1 MHWFR
6 EHPAFIRQVIGFL
19 VITIVLCFL
28 LGPTGILY
36 AVGFEVIYLLA
47 YLFMVAFAT
56 LLDPILRPNCD
67 RFQSR
72 SSHTI
77 RTTRRTY
84 RADRRDY
91 TLQFDRRPQGVK
103 SGRSRI
109 ST

>member
-6 EHPAFIRQVIGFL
+6 EHPAVIRNMIGFL

-56 LLDPILRPNCD
+56 LWTQTYTKTELRSD
-67 RFQSR
+67 S
-72 SSHTI
+72 
-77 RTTRRTY
+77 
-84 RADRRDY
+84 
-91 TLQFDRRPQGVK
+91 K
-103 SGRSRI
+103 
-109 ST
+109 

>member
-1 MHWFR
+1 MFWLGKNPRSERMMVQMHWFR

-56 LLDPILRPNCD
+56 LLDPD
-67 RFQSR
+67 V
-72 SSHTI
+72 
-77 RTTRRTY
+77 Y
-84 RADRRDY
+84 
-91 TLQFDRRPQGVK
+91 
-103 SGRSRI
+103 
-109 ST
+109 